1 VNTPWFLSAQAE
13 SKSALKWR
21 HTIAEKEQ
29 LLTKKEQLLTEMEAE
44 KHSLVSQ
51 IQALK
56 KAQVVEDHRIERPGA
71 RPKSM
76 DEDGL
81 QVSRSHSS
89 SPQILQETMRKRG
102 ADGGEVNG
110 KGAREREGVEEGDD
124 NEAALLFDLS
134 CRSITA
140 PFDSPGAGDAH
151 TREIMDGVGEE
162 HSRDSLERIA
172 RTGMVDALFA
182 ASAKVSLRTILP
194 CQCKTQTLIVSECV
208 RLTVCVCA
216 CDI

>member
-1 VNTPWFLSAQAE
+1 
-13 SKSALKWR
+13 
-21 HTIAEKEQ
+21 
-29 LLTKKEQLLTEMEAE
+29 
-44 KHSLVSQ
+44 
-51 IQALK
+51 
-56 KAQVVEDHRIERPGA
+56 
-71 RPKSM
+71 
-76 DEDGL
+76 
-81 QVSRSHSS
+81 
-89 SPQILQETMRKRG
+89 MRKRG
-102 ADGGEVNG
+102 ADGEEVNG
-110 KGAREREGVEEGDD
+110 KGAREREGVEGQEGDD

-208 RLTVCVCA
+208 RLLCVCVHA
-216 CDI
+216 TSDNMHLTLHLFHTGGGIGNTISGITYRKQPLAF